1 MASPPS
7 RQKEEVLG
15 VYKWKTGV
23 RAKVSAQV
31 AGEVCSKLADRGRL
45 TPHDLVDESRPED
58 APLHGEFEWDDAKAA
73 EAYRETQARY
83 IIRSIDVV
91 VEELDE
97 PIRAF
102 VPACDDESPRA
113 YSQIE
118 VVMKSDSGRERTL
131 RMAYEE
137 LSRFRN
143 KYKTMV
149 EFAKLFEEIDRLLFV
164 V

>member
-1 MASPPS
+1 M
-7 RQKEEVLG
+7 G

-31 AGEVCSKLADRGRL
+31 AGEVCSRLADDGRL
-45 TPHDLVDESRPED
+45 TPRDLVEESRPED
-58 APLHGEFEWDDAKAA
+58 APLHKEFEWDDAKAA
-73 EAYRETQARY
+73 EAYRETQASY

-97 PIRAF
+97 PVRAF
-102 VPACDDESPRA
+102 VPVCEKDSPGV
-113 YSQIE
+113 YSPIE

-137 LSRFRN
+137 LSRFRS

-149 EFAKLFEEIDRLLFV
+149 EFAKLFEEIDRLLFAV
-164 V
+164 